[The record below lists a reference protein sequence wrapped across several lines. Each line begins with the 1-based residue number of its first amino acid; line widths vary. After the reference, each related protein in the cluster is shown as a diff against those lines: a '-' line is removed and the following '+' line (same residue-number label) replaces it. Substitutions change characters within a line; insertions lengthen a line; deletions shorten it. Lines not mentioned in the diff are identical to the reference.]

1 MSKLIGVRVNKW
13 SNVVYCDPGE
23 LEVDLFDKVEIEL
36 NKNVVSAEVIISPD
50 QVIYSEIETPVNRVI
65 RKITK
70 DRF

>member
-1 MSKLIGVRVNKW
+1 MFVQLLISVPVQK
-13 SNVVYCDPGE
+13 YDCDPGE
-23 LEVDLFDKVEIEL
+23 LGVNLFDKVEIEL